1 MSIHRSY
8 FKKNNTI
15 VENSD
20 VNTGRNPVTQLF
32 YGGKG
37 GNGHSRFIFDLDLSD
52 LSKKITSCC
61 VEAETLTHKLKMTN
75 TSNFDDTLINN
86 SPLMD
91 GTRRATSFTLQLFK
105 VTDQV
110 PNWSEGVG
118 YDYQVPHIAIE
129 PEYNTT
135 QSNRPSNW
143 THADTLT
150 QWLNSG
156 TYDNS
161 QPQSPTN
168 YTVLATQRF
177 DHGDENIEFS
187 NAALDI
193 EINNRLQSPLAYN
206 VVYGISFI
214 PNLENINGTT
224 ESYSVGFFSRHTQ
237 TFFEPFLESTINN
250 ASNPLEP
257 DAIIDDRAS
266 FNLNVL
272 NRLFLY
278 LYDSDGN
285 PICLDY
291 PPKVEIRDCDDSVVG
306 AVSSMKLTCG
316 VYYIDYSL
324 SVIQQNTP
332 VQYTDTWIKL
342 RVNGVPLP
350 NVTNEFI
357 IYDEAYTVGTT
368 TVEPKIY
375 GYSVSGIKEDEKIT
389 GGDIRKI
396 YVSAREPY
404 TTNRLVLVNNIQY
417 RLYVRE
423 GNTQIDVIP
432 WTMVNMT
439 FTDNYFLLDTSW
451 MIPNEYYIDVKATSN
466 QQVDTYSKVIKF
478 QIISEK

>member
-15 VENSD
+15 IENSD

-32 YGGKG
+32 YGGVG
-37 GNGHSRFIFDLDLSD
+37 GYSYSRFIFDINLTDLIA
-52 LSKKITSCC
+52 KYVSCC
-61 VEAETLTHKLKMTN
+61 VEPETLTHKLKMTN

-105 VTDQV
+105 VVDY
-110 PNWSEGVG
+110 NWSEGVG
-118 YDYQVPHIAIE
+118 YDYQVPHVAIE
-129 PEYNTT
+129 PEYNTA

-143 THADTLT
+143 SKADTLNN
-150 QWLNSG
+150 WLVPG
-156 TYDNS
+156 TYDN
-161 QPQSPTN
+161 
-168 YTVLATQRF
+168 TVTPSFGGAWELLATQKF

-187 NAALDI
+187 NVALNA
-193 EINNRLQSPLAYN
+193 EINNRLMSPVVTN
-206 VVYGISFI
+206 TVYGISFI
-214 PNLENINGTT
+214 PGLENITGTT
-224 ESYSVGFFSRHTQ
+224 ESYSVGFFTRYTQ
-237 TFFEPFLESTINN
+237 TFFEPFLETTINN
-250 ASNPLEP
+250 HTILGEP
-257 DAIIDDRAS
+257 DVIIDDRAN
-266 FNLNVL
+266 FNLNSL

-278 LYDSDGN
+278 LYDDNGK

-291 PPKVEIRDCDDSVVG
+291 PPKVDIKDCDGISV
-306 AVSSMKLTCG
+306 STLLSKKLTCG
-316 VYYIDYSL
+316 AYYIDYSL
-324 SVIQQNTP
+324 SNIPQSTP
-332 VQYTDTWIKL
+332 VQYTDTWIKPRL
-342 RVNGVPLP
+342 NGVILP

-357 IYDEAYTVGTT
+357 IYDEAYTIGTT

-375 GYSVSGIKEDEKIT
+375 GYSVSGIKEDEKIKN
-389 GGDIRKI
+389 GDTRKI

-404 TTNRLVLVNNIQY
+404 TTNRSVLVNNIQY

-423 GNTQIDVIP
+423 GNTQVEVIP

-451 MIPNEYYIDVKATSN
+451 MIPNEYHLDIKSTSN

-478 QIISEK
+478 QIVSEK

>member
-8 FKKNNTI
+8 FKKNNTV
-15 VENSD
+15 VENSE

-32 YGGKG
+32 YGGSG
-37 GNGHSRFIFDLDLSD
+37 GNSYSRFIFDINLTDLRA
-52 LSKKITSCC
+52 KYINCC
-61 VEAETLTHKLKMTN
+61 VKPENLTHKLKMTN

-105 VTDQV
+105 VTDYE
-110 PNWSEGVG
+110 WSEGVG

-143 THADTLT
+143 FKPDTLNN
-150 QWLNSG
+150 WLVPG
-156 TYDNS
+156 TYDN
-161 QPQSPTN
+161 
-168 YTVLATQRF
+168 TVTPSFGGVWELLATQKF

-187 NAALDI
+187 NVALDL
-193 EINNRLQSPLAYN
+193 EIANRLMSP
-206 VVYGISFI
+206 VVTNTIYGVSFI
-214 PNLENINGTT
+214 PGLENITGTT

-250 ASNPLEP
+250 HSVQNES
-257 DAIIDDRAS
+257 DVINDDRGN
-266 FNLNVL
+266 FNLNSL

-278 LYDSDGN
+278 LYDDNGT
-285 PICLDY
+285 PICLDR
-291 PPKVEIRDCDDSVVG
+291 PPKVEIKDCDGTSV
-306 AVSSMKLTCG
+306 ATLVSRKLTCC

-324 SVIQQNTP
+324 SNIPQVTP
-332 VQYTDTWIKL
+332 VQYTDTWIGL

-357 IYDEAYTVGTT
+357 IYDEAYTIGTT
-368 TVEPKIY
+368 ISQPKIY
-375 GYSVSGIKEDEKIT
+375 GYSVSGIKEDEKIKN
-389 GGDIRKI
+389 GDIRKI

-404 TTNRLVLVNNIQY
+404 TTNRSVLVNNIQY

-423 GNTQIDVIP
+423 GNTQVEVIP

-451 MIPNEYYIDVKATSN
+451 MIPNEYHLDIKSTSN

-478 QIISEK
+478 QIVNEK

>member
-8 FKKNNTI
+8 FEKNNTI
-15 VENSD
+15 VKNSD

-32 YGGKG
+32 YGSGV
-37 GNGHSRFIFDLDLSD
+37 NSYSRFIFDLDLTD
-52 LSKKITSCC
+52 LRAKFISCC
-61 VEAETLTHKLKMTN
+61 VEAETLTHTLKMTN

-105 VTDQV
+105 VIDY
-110 PNWSEGVG
+110 PWSEGVG

-143 THADTLT
+143 THSDTT
-150 QWLNSG
+150 HTWNFPG
-156 TYDNS
+156 TYDN
-161 QPQSPTN
+161 
-168 YTVLATQRF
+168 TVAPSFGGAWELLATQKF

-187 NAALDI
+187 NVALDT
-193 EINNRLQSPLAYN
+193 EINGRIMAPN
-206 VVYGISFI
+206 VTNTLYGISFI
-214 PNLENINGTT
+214 PALENITGAT

-237 TFFEPFLESTINN
+237 TFFEPFLETSINN
-250 ASNPLEP
+250 PNNNTQS
-257 DAIIDDRAS
+257 DVIVDDRAN
-266 FNLNVL
+266 FNLGTL

-278 LYDSDGN
+278 LYDNDGT
-285 PICLDY
+285 PICLDT
-291 PPKVEIRDCDDSVVG
+291 PLPKVDVNDCDGNVIAG
-306 AVSSMKLTCG
+306 FQAKKLTCG
-316 VYYIDYSL
+316 VYYIEFGLPS
-324 SVIQQNTP
+324 IPQTTP
-332 VQYTDTWIKL
+332 VQYMDVWRKL
-342 RVNGVPLP
+342 RAANGDQLG
-350 NVTNEFI
+350 NITNEFI
-357 IYDEAYTVGTT
+357 IYDNAYTIGTT
-368 TVEPKIY
+368 TISPKIY
-375 GYSVSGIKEDEKIT
+375 GYSISGIKEDEKIT

-396 YVSAREPY
+396 YVSTREPY
-404 TTNRLVLVNNIQY
+404 TINKTVLVNNIQY

-451 MIPNEYYIDVKATSN
+451 MIPNEYHLDIKSTSN

-478 QIISEK
+478 QIINEK